1 MWALLN
7 PEVRQWLDIGAEYLT
22 AVGTVGAVIVALYL
36 SHKGAPSFRLSSFA
50 RAMLRK
56 NFAHKNFTCL
66 GSFMAKQPA
75 YFDSQASAAATLKM

>member
-56 NFAHKNFTCL
+56 KFRTQKFHL
-66 GSFMAKQPA
+66 PR
-75 YFDSQASAAATLKM
+75 